1 MKKILKN
8 LLVLGIFWISCV
20 VLINIYIISFSKE
33 YIYSDVYALPQKPVW
48 LVLGA
53 SVLPSGRP
61 SGILQ
66 DRLDSAADAYNTEK
80 FKRVE
85 NILVSGDNSRE
96 DYNESDNMAEYL
108 MKLGVPEEDIYID
121 YAGFDTYDSMYR
133 AQYIF
138 GVEEMAIFTQEYHL
152 SRSIYIARKLGID
165 AIGYVSDKHQ
175 YMKIRNF
182 QMREVLSRV
191 KAFFDV
197 EILKSKPKFLGE
209 RIEVE

>member
-8 LLVLGIFWISCV
+8 FLVFGIFWISCI
-20 VLINIYIISFSKE
+20 VLINIYIISYSKA
-33 YIYSDVYALPQKPVW
+33 YIYSDVYALPPKSVW

-53 SVLPSGRP
+53 SVLRDGRP
-61 SGILQ
+61 SGVLQ
-66 DRLDSAADAYNTEK
+66 DRLDSAFDGYNTEK

-85 NILVSGDNSRE
+85 NILVSGDNSE
-96 DYNESDNMAEYL
+96 ADYNESDNMAIYL
-108 MKLGVPEEDIYID
+108 IEKGIPEEDIYRD

-138 GVEEMAIFTQEYHL
+138 WVSDMTIFTQEYHL

-165 AIGYVSDKHQ
+165 AVGFVSDKHQ

-182 QMREVLSRV
+182 QLREVLSRV

-197 EILKSKPKFLGE
+197 EILGSQPKFLGE
-209 RIEVE
+209 TITIK